1 MEKLTHIDEKG
12 KAEMVDVGPKEIQ
25 ERIVKAS
32 GHIRLGAETL
42 RLINDNLLEKGDVL
56 TVAKIA
62 GIIGAKQTSSI
73 IPLTHNI
80 FIEWVNVD
88 LYPDETGI
96 VAESEV
102 RCTGKTGAEMEA
114 LTSVS
119 MALLTVYDMCKAVDK
134 LMVIDKI
141 MVTEKTKK

>member
-119 MALLTVYDMCKAVDK
+119 MALLTVYDMCKADDK

>member
-1 MEKLTHIDEKG
+1 MEKLTHVDEKG

>member
-32 GHIRLGAETL
+32 GHIRLGSETL

>member
-12 KAEMVDVGPKEIQ
+12 KAEMVNVGPKEIQ

-32 GHIRLGAETL
+32 GHIRLGSETL
-42 RLINDNLLEKGDVL
+42 KLINDNLLEKGDVL
-56 TVAKIA
+56 TVAKLA
-62 GIIGAKQTSSI
+62 GIIAAKQTSSL

-80 FIEWVNVD
+80 FIDWVNID
-88 LYPDETGI
+88 LYADETGI
-96 VAESEV
+96 TADSEV

-134 LMVIDKI
+134 NMIIGRICL
-141 MVTEKTKK
+141 TEKIKK